1 MATVRRLSSIIRAH
15 RERTQQR
22 LEHDR
27 AMLDRGIAAEHAA
40 SITRATAR
48 GEAGCSFCA

>member
-1 MATVRRLSSIIRAH
+1 MATVRRLSSLIRAH
-15 RERTQQR
+15 RQRSLER

-27 AMLDRGIAAEHAA
+27 AMLDRGVAAEHAA
-40 SITRATAR
+40 SISRAMSR